1 VAARSIYL
9 IGFSGSGKSTV
20 AQLIGAQLHMP
31 VYDLDQMIIERS
43 GMSIPIIFEREGEA
57 GFRVRETEALRV
69 VAGLGCCVVATGG
82 GAPVRV
88 ENRRLMTNAGW
99 IITLEGRPETLHARI
114 QRQLQQSD
122 PAAIRPM
129 LDAVYPLEQVRALKH
144 SRQSVY
150 ALADWTVHTD
160 RLNAEQ
166 VAAEIIRAV
175 ELLQQTDDPN
185 ATFDVPAAPLR
196 HSLSPDLPPPVVV
209 AAGSWPYQVVVGWHH
224 LHSLGSQ
231 VRRVIPRARQVAVLT
246 DTTTWEWLGDTT
258 RESLLAAGLEMH
270 VRTVAADERV
280 KTIEEV
286 NAIYDWLIDVRL
298 RRDDIVLVAG
308 GGALDDLGGF
318 VASTYMRGVS
328 LVKVPA
334 SLEGMVDSAIGGKT
348 ALNHRRAHNLI
359 GTFYHPRLVWADAS
373 LLSNEPPRELRAA
386 WAEVVKYAM
395 LEHSLLPGE
404 AISAPLFDYLEQQV
418 DALIRLDRPTLLPVI
433 ARCVALK
440 AQVVAA
446 DERDLGQYRILLNY
460 GHTIGHALETA
471 TNYELLHGEAVAIGM
486 VVEARLAVR
495 LGLADPVVE
504 QRQKELLVRFGLPTH
519 IPMVARDLLLELINR
534 DKKVFGNT
542 PRWILPSAI
551 GRASVSTMISEAD
564 LIATFEALGERQIQ
578 DVVPFHCM

>member
-1 VAARSIYL
+1 MRSIYL

-31 VYDLDQMIIERS
+31 VYDLDSMIVERS
-43 GMSIPIIFEREGEA
+43 RMSIPIIFEREGEA
-57 GFRVRETEALRV
+57 GFRARETEALRV
-69 VAGLGCCVVATGG
+69 VAGFGSCVVATGG

-88 ENRRLMTNAGW
+88 ENRRLMAKAGW
-99 IITLEGRPETLHARI
+99 VIALEGRPETLHARI

-150 ALADWTVHTD
+150 GLADWTVHTD
-160 RLNAEQ
+160 RLSAEQ
-166 VAAEIIRAV
+166 VAVEIIRAV
-175 ELLQQTDDPN
+175 ELLQQTDDP
-185 ATFDVPAAPLR
+185 AAMFDVPAAPLR

-209 AAGSWPYQVVVGWHH
+209 AAGPWPYQVVVGWQHMH
-224 LHSLGSQ
+224 ALGGQ
-231 VRRVIPRARQVAVLT
+231 VRRVLPRARQVAILS
-246 DTTTWEWLGDTT
+246 DTTTLERLGDTM
-258 RESLLAAGLEMH
+258 RESLLAAGLEAH
-270 VRTVAADERV
+270 VRTVAAAERV
-280 KTIEEV
+280 KTPDEV
-286 NAIYDWLIDVRL
+286 NALYDWLIDVRL

-318 VASTYMRGVS
+318 VASTYMRGVP

-348 ALNHRRAHNLI
+348 ALNHRRGRNLI

-373 LLSNEPPRELRAA
+373 LLFNEPARELRAA

-395 LEHSLLPGE
+395 LEQSLLPGE
-404 AISAPLFDYLEQQV
+404 AISAPLFDHLEQHV
-418 DALIRLDRPTLLPVI
+418 DSLIKLDRPTLLPVI

-460 GHTIGHALETA
+460 GHTFGHALETA
-471 TNYELLHGEAVAIGM
+471 TSYELPHGEAVAIGM

-495 LGLADPVVE
+495 LGLAGSVVE
-504 QRQKELLVRFGLPTH
+504 QRQKELLARFGLPTR
-519 IPMVARDLLLELINR
+519 IPAVAHDLLLELIDR
-534 DKKVFGNT
+534 DKKVFGDA
-542 PRWILPSAI
+542 PRWILPSAV
-551 GRASVSTMISEAD
+551 GRASVSSSISEAD
-564 LIATFEALGERQIQ
+564 LIATLEALGE
-578 DVVPFHCM
+578 H